1 MMPETEQDNQT
12 EYWHGLAALRALAML
27 LGVVLH
33 AAIPYMAA
41 PLSGMDNWICYQ
53 TATPLCDLIVWW
65 IHVWRIPLFFFLAGF
80 FALQTL
86 QRHGASGFA
95 RRRLRRLCIPYIVA
109 VYTVGPL
116 IYIVFNLGWY
126 LTGHCSWEQ
135 IWPHVPLPERLAT
148 NFFGPSHLWFLQE
161 LIILSFTFLFLHV
174 ALAVEGSKSSLGP
187 SGGKKPLPWWLP
199 LGPGVLSGVMLWSDL
214 SPLTEWHNT
223 FLCVPTRLLYNSVFF
238 IGGVVAY
245 QHRTAFFEVTSFYR
259 RHLFLALPLAGVY
272 LWIRLSGYFDITT
285 KTGSFALSISAGVL
299 CWLMVYGMIG
309 AFNNWFCHSNRVVS
323 YLSDAS
329 YWVYIIH
336 LPIVAALQIA
346 VFDLNIHS
354 LWKFTLVS
362 LATATACLV
371 SYQWLI
377 RYTRIGSFLHGPRT
391 RQLQRRQAKLVPSQ
405 PAVINSQR

>member
-1 MMPETEQDNQT
+1 MNPERRQYGST

-33 AAIPYMAA
+33 AAIPYMAF

-53 TATPLCDLIVWW
+53 TPTPFCDMLVWW
-65 IHVWRIPLFFFLAGF
+65 IHAWRIPLFFFLAGF

-86 QRHGASGFA
+86 QRHGPNGFA
-95 RRRLRRLCIPYIVA
+95 RRRIKRLCIPYVVA

-126 LTGHCSWEQ
+126 STGQCSWEQ
-135 IWPHVPLPERLAT
+135 IWPHIPLPERLAT

-161 LIILSFTFLFLHV
+161 LIIFSFTFLFLRFV
-174 ALAVEGSKSSLGP
+174 LAEKTSESGVGP
-187 SGGKKPLPWWLP
+187 SELKKPLPWWLP
-199 LGPGVLSGVMLWSDL
+199 IGPGILSGIMLWSDS

-223 FLCVPTRLLYNSVFF
+223 FLCVPARLLYNSVFF
-238 IGGVVAY
+238 IGGIVAY
-245 QHRTAFFEVTSFYR
+245 QHRTAFFQVTHFYR
-259 RHLFLALPLAGVY
+259 RHLILALPASAIY
-272 LWIRLSGYFDITT
+272 LWIRLSGSFDITGT
-285 KTGSFALSISAGVL
+285 TGSLALSISAGVF

-309 AFNNWFCHSNRVVS
+309 AFNSWFGHSNRVVR

-336 LPIVAALQIA
+336 LPIVAAFQIA
-346 VFDLNIHS
+346 VFDLDIHS

-362 LATATACLV
+362 VATSFASLA
-371 SYQWLI
+371 SYQWLV
-377 RYTRIGSFLHGPRT
+377 RYTVVGSFLHGPRSNT
-391 RQLQRRQAKLVPSQ
+391 VAQ
-405 PAVINSQR
+405 PEKPGFA